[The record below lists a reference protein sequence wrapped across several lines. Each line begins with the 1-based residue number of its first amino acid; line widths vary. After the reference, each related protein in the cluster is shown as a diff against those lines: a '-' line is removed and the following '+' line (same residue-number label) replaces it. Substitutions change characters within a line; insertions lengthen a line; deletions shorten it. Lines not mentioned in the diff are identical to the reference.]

1 MTRRE
6 DEWRQALAADA
17 VLAYV
22 RDEDADVLNITDAVV
37 AASPLFAALNLTAF
51 ARRAIRLLA
60 ECSDISVDEAVQQVV
75 VAGQRKK

>member
-51 ARRAIRLLA
+51 AGRAIRLLA